1 MNNKV
6 VDFFDV
12 KGDLETILM
21 PLQIKTSTMTHAA
34 LHPGRCAA
42 IQLVM
47 PNSLLTIG
55 WLGEIHPAIQQ
66 KLALPLAPIVFEFDW
81 QAISSIDLPNPG
93 EISKLPAVQRDLA
106 VVVKQD
112 LPAQLALDAMLAAN
126 QAFVQKITLFDEFRP
141 QVDASRSISNSGLAA
156 DEKSLA
162 FRVTLLNPLETLQDE
177 QVDAAIATLLAQL
190 EKKCGARLR

>member
-1 MNNKV
+1 M
-6 VDFFDV
+6 
-12 KGDLETILM
+12 
-21 PLQIKTSTMTHAA
+21 
-34 LHPGRCAA
+34 
-42 IQLVM
+42 
-47 PNSLLTIG
+47 
-55 WLGEIHPAIQQ
+55 
-66 KLALPLAPIVFEFDW
+66 APIVFEFDW